1 MTHVADQFRS
11 KATPTMVGMN
21 VDLFEM
27 DCAGLDHLNVRET
40 HWRVVGEGDPSMSL
54 ALSLFQHLQSR
65 RLVQDGL
72 GGRVLRG
79 DARLPARSLAAV
91 RDLPGGLS

>member
-11 KATPTMVGMN
+11 KATPIMVGMN

-40 HWRVVGEGDPSMSL
+40 HRRVVGEGDHRCPS
-54 ALSLFQHLQSR
+54 R
-65 RLVQDGL
+65 
-72 GGRVLRG
+72 
-79 DARLPARSLAAV
+79 
-91 RDLPGGLS
+91 